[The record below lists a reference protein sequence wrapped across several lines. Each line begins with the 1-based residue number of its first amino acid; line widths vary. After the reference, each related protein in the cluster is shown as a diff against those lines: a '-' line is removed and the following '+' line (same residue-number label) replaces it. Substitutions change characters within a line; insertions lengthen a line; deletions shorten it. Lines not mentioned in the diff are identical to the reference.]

1 VAPFSFWIGIF
12 LWKAKVDISLSSI
25 QLTLLLDIVEVEIC
39 EEDSTILLHPE
50 AIVFYD
56 FPREH
61 NSLYIGNGG
70 QYLTHTE
77 ISLTVS
83 GLIQR

>member
-1 VAPFSFWIGIF
+1 VHIR
-12 LWKAKVDISLSSI
+12 LSTI
-25 QLTLLLDIVEVEIC
+25 QLTLLLDVVEVEIC

-61 NSLYIGNGG
+61 NSLYTDNG
-70 QYLTHTE
+70 QYLIQKVGT
-77 ISLTVS
+77 LTVS
-83 GLIQR
+83 GLIQHG

>member
-12 LWKAKVDISLSSI
+12 LWKAIVHIRLSTI
-25 QLTLLLDIVEVEIC
+25 QLTLLLDVVEVEIC

-61 NSLYIGNGG
+61 NSLYTGNG
-70 QYLTHTE
+70 QLLMKKE
-77 ISLTVS
+77 SALTVS
-83 GLIQR
+83 GLIQHG